1 MTLRTTL
8 LASLLLLAS
17 ASYAGAQETKGD
29 EAAADPQWIEFSA
42 PERGFTASFPVKPT
56 ETSTPVEGQNPLLQH
71 QYQAA
76 VGEDTVYTVVV
87 FEYPEGKAPNPPDQ
101 EYFANVVTAYAKGS
115 ESRVRKKGPA
125 EIAGRPGYEASAEDA
140 KRKISHRLSL
150 VPAGDRIF
158 MVVSAGPRNHAAG
171 EDAEN
176 FRDSF
181 RLLGADGKP
190 PAEDSSKPADDSE

>member
-17 ASYAGAQETKGD
+17 ASYAGAQETKSD

-115 ESRVRKKGPA
+115 EFPHPQEG
-125 EIAGRPGYEASAEDA
+125 AG
-140 KRKISHRLSL
+140 
-150 VPAGDRIF
+150 GDRRTSGLRSERRGRQAQDQPSPQSRSGRRPHF
-158 MVVSAGPRNHAAG
+158 HGRVGRSA
-171 EDAEN
+171 
-176 FRDSF
+176 
-181 RLLGADGKP
+181 
-190 PAEDSSKPADDSE
+190 